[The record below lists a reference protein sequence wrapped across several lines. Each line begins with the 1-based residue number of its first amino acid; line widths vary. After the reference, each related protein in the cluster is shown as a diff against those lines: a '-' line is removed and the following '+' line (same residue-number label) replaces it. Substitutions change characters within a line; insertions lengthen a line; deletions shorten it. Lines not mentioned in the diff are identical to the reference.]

1 MLERPDFPDE
11 KIIKCVEIVYD
22 MAISQVVFLPIGAD
36 FRTAVYRLTTHDETP
51 YFLKLR
57 KGEWHE
63 TAVTL
68 PKFLYDSGITQI
80 IPPLPTKTGQLWGN
94 LDDYKTILYPF
105 IEGEDGYAVDLA
117 PQHWTELGMAL
128 KRLHTLDVPPA
139 IRNGIRQET
148 YSAVG
153 REAVRQFLS
162 RIETEQYTDPVA
174 IELAAFLKLKQAEV
188 LDLVARA
195 DQLAQKLK
203 AQPQDWVVCHFDLH
217 AGNLH
222 IGKDGALYIVDW
234 DEPIL
239 APKERDLMYI
249 GGGLLASGL
258 SPQEEEA
265 RFYSAYGSGELNET
279 ALAYYR
285 YERIIQDIM
294 EYCKELLLSAE
305 GGADRAQSL
314 LYLKSNFNPNR
325 TINIAY
331 QSDKSGEYLK
341 AE

>member
-1 MLERPDFPDE
+1 MLERPNLPDE
-11 KIIKCVEIVYD
+11 KISACMQVEYGLAVT
-22 MAISQVVFLPIGAD
+22 QVTFLPLGAD
-36 FRTAVYRLTTHDETP
+36 TRTAVFRIISRDKPP

-57 KGEWHE
+57 RGKWQE

-80 IPPLPTKTGQLWGN
+80 IPPLPTKTGRLWGS

-105 IEGEDGYAVDLA
+105 IEGDDGYAVDLA
-117 PQHWTELGMAL
+117 PHHWIELGTAL

-139 IRNGIRQET
+139 IRSGIRQET
-148 YSAVG
+148 YSSAG
-153 REAVRQFLS
+153 REAVKQFLTVS
-162 RIETEQYTDPVA
+162 ETETYTDPVA
-174 IELAAFLKLKQAEV
+174 IELAAFLQAKRAAV

-195 DQLAQKLK
+195 ERLAAALK
-203 AQPQDWVVCHFDLH
+203 TEPQDWVVCHFDLH

-222 IGKDGALYIVDW
+222 IGKDGVLYIVDW

-239 APKERDLMYI
+239 ALKERDLMYI

-258 SPQEEEA
+258 SPQAEEA
-265 RFYSAYGSGELNET
+265 RFYSAYGSVELNET

-294 EYCKELLLSAE
+294 EYCKELLLSDE
-305 GGADRAQSL
+305 GGEDRAQSL
-314 LYLKSNFNPNR
+314 LYLKSNFEPNQ
-325 TINIAY
+325 TTEIAY
-331 QSDKSGEYLK
+331 QADKTQ
-341 AE
+341 